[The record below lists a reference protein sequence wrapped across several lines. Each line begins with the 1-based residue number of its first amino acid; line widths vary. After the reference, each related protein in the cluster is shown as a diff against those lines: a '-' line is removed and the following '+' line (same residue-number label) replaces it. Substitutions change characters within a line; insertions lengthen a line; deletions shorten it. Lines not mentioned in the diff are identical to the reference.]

1 MNSYEY
7 VPLPKEE
14 RMLELLRLGHFHHQF
29 DGLATKSKVSRLKD
43 TNAKT
48 VRAVRSFQ
56 QFSGLKADGR
66 FGPFTDE
73 ALRGGRDAWGNP
85 RICGC
90 PDILSGVEQAN
101 IPNGTR
107 TWPNP
112 ELPIG
117 VYLNF
122 RTLPGLATEEVS
134 KAFQLAFDDIAS
146 KIGVR
151 LQFMPKSKAHIHI
164 RRESMGGGTLAYALL
179 SLGNRDIGGH
189 YQAYASNR
197 QWSIE
202 PQPAVSLVAV
212 AIHELGHT
220 LGFSHSKDRTAI
232 MWPSYNPAIP
242 RLALSDENRMLPFYP
257 QLPGSPVPDPKPDP
271 GPPKGKHRMA
281 GRFIVG
287 GRQVTFEGEAL
298 WS

>member
-1 MNSYEY
+1 MNSYQY

-29 DGLATKSKVSRLKD
+29 DGLATKSKVSRLRD

-90 PDILSGVEQAN
+90 PDILSGVEEAK
-101 IPNGTR
+101 IANGTQ
-107 TWPNP
+107 TWPSP

-122 RTLPGLATEEVS
+122 STLPGLT
-134 KAFQLAFDDIAS
+134 KAETSESFQLAFDDIAS
-146 KIGVR
+146 KIGIR
-151 LQFMPKSKAHIHI
+151 LQFMAKNEAHIHI
-164 RRESMGGGTLAYALL
+164 RKEGMGGGTLAYALL
-179 SLGNRDIGGH
+179 SLGHRRIGGH
-189 YQAYASNR
+189 YQAYANNR

-212 AIHELGHT
+212 AVHELGHT
-220 LGFSHSKDRTAI
+220 LGFSHSKDRAAI

-242 RLALSDENRMLPFYP
+242 RLAPSDVKRMLRYYP
-257 QLPGSPVPDPKPDP
+257 QLPGSPVPGPDP
-271 GPPKGKHRMA
+271 GPPMGEQPMS
-281 GRFIVG
+281 GRFVVG
-287 GRQVTFEGEAL
+287 GRRVTFVGEAL